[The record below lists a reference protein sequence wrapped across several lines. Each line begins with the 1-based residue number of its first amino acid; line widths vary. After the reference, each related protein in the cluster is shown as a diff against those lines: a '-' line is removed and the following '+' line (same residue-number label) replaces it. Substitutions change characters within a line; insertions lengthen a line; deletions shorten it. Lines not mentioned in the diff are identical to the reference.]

1 MKSEQR
7 LELARYDNEATIE
20 LARWIC
26 LASRVESNLLRRARL
41 RFMARSSASVE
52 ADLWFG
58 PLVQTRG
65 TNFMLLYQDVAAHLR
80 EELAADRQKLIQ
92 AWKLVRKTHSYLPV
106 LARLEEKLTWLA
118 LKGGPNLERRV
129 DALLRPVIKALLDGN
144 REGLARWAVS
154 ILPRL
159 PEQAR
164 ANTTKLLQMI
174 SETQLYGGWSS
185 LLPASSDKSPGEA
198 LTVEEKNLL
207 LRNLE
212 QTEVGIQIKG
222 DLIEVHEPPP
232 ESARIISVPST
243 RPRVLD
249 LTWRQD
255 KEKKEERL
263 TWQPSANAFM
273 ANIKLPVSINTLA
286 GDSYRIRSKHE
297 ATKKLTEKV
306 KPFFAS
312 LLDVNSKA
320 VGSGLLVGDYY
331 VITTEFIFNRATTI
345 TTTSGAYDRPY
356 VLISFPFLDT
366 KPIVTAH
373 LAYSAIGEKLVAL
386 EFDEPMPKG
395 ARKVTLAPAFNA
407 SSKNLVAFGNQSQPR
422 VGGWSQFET
431 GTVTGIVG
439 LYHLKPMIKT
449 SRLLLESWSG
459 SPVLD
464 SKTDAVIGLL
474 CLDDNGSEARLASRS
489 LLYDRFPQVFVEP
502 VDKAPKKRKSDVPT
516 KDFFVSY
523 NRADRAW
530 AEWIAWQLEAE
541 GYSVVIQSW
550 DFRPGSNFVL
560 NMQSATEEAERT
572 IAVLSPDYLASEFTS
587 GEWAAA
593 FAQDPTGKKS
603 KLLPVRVRE
612 CEPTGISSPRLFTL
626 IC

>member
-1 MKSEQR
+1 MEMAAA
-7 LELARYDNEATIE
+7 L
-20 LARWIC
+20 
-26 LASRVESNLLRRARL
+26 RVKSNLLRRARL
-41 RFMARSSASVE
+41 RIDGKKQRERGSRLCGSARSFKRAARISCSSVSGCCRSFARRACCRQAKADPGMSACAKDSQLLTCACE
-52 ADLWFG
+52 AG
-58 PLVQTRG
+58 RKI
-65 TNFMLLYQDVAAHLR
+65 DVACAER
-80 EELAADRQKLIQ
+80 GAQPG
-92 AWKLVRKTHSYLPV
+92 V
-106 LARLEEKLTWLA
+106 
-118 LKGGPNLERRV
+118 KGGCFAAARDQSPT
-129 DALLRPVIKALLDGN
+129 DGN
-144 REGLARWAVS
+144 REGLARWAIS

-212 QTEVGIQIKG
+212 QTEVGIQMKG

-232 ESARIISVPST
+232 EGARIISVPST

-255 KEKKEERL
+255 KEQKEERL

-572 IAVLSPDYLASEFTS
+572 IAVLSPDYLASEFT
-587 GEWAAA
+587 AAEL
-593 FAQDPTGKKS
+593 GR
-603 KLLPVRVRE
+603 RVRSR
-612 CEPTGISSPRLFTL
+612 PDRQKK
-626 IC
+626 